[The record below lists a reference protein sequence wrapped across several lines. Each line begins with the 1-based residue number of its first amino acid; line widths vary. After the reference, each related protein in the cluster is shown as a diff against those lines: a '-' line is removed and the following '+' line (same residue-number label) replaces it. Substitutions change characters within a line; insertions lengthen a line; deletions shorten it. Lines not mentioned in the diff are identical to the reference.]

1 MHRCP
6 PKMIVTFWG
15 ERSEH
20 CVAAPQE
27 QGRDGASDDDDRL
40 RGAGCHSHAG
50 GRPGRCVCDI
60 GDRVGRKRGDEPAT
74 SKTHSE
80 LGHTQPA
87 GSDST
92 M

>member
-1 MHRCP
+1 
-6 PKMIVTFWG
+6 MIATFWG

-27 QGRDGASDDDDRL
+27 QGRDGASDDDRL

-60 GDRVGRKRGDEPAT
+60 GGRVGRKRGDEPAT